1 MSIILRKDPIVEA
14 VCDFHFESEKWDWTV
29 PGLIYKRIKDDFPQS
44 QEQPHVQFEV
54 QQTPSGV
61 TANAGSSLGR
71 MQFWRAD
78 RTALVQVGPNHL
90 SINQLRPYI
99 GWPQFKAMIE
109 QVLSLYKEESPFE
122 KINGLS
128 LRYINHL
135 PLPEGR
141 YHFEELINT
150 YPRVPGQDKQ
160 TWATW
165 VQRVD
170 IVREELKALFTVQA
184 GCVPI
189 APQPALEE
197 PLVAQPSINLM
208 LMLDLVFRHA
218 VQEPMPL
225 ESVSSWLDTAHAEI
239 EAMFFQSVQP
249 EYLKTFEPEGNHENI
264 S

>member
-128 LRYINHL
+128 LRYIN
-135 PLPEGR
+135 R
-141 YHFEELINT
+141 SC
-150 YPRVPGQDKQ
+150 
-160 TWATW
+160 
-165 VQRVD
+165 
-170 IVREELKALFTVQA
+170 LKSGAAL
-184 GCVPI
+184 
-189 APQPALEE
+189 
-197 PLVAQPSINLM
+197 N
-208 LMLDLVFRHA
+208 
-218 VQEPMPL
+218 
-225 ESVSSWLDTAHAEI
+225 
-239 EAMFFQSVQP
+239 
-249 EYLKTFEPEGNHENI
+249 
-264 S
+264 